1 MEDEV
6 EDEQGRGNQENPQES
21 SFLHSEWKC
30 TDKGLQGPENRAAQ
44 REPGNKGEL
53 TLYRSEP
60 FLDTVNNRTTRRE
73 ACRFPKDQ

>member
-6 EDEQGRGNQENPQES
+6 EDEQGRGDQEKPQES

-30 TDKGLQGPENRAAQ
+30 TDKGLQGPGNRTAQ
-44 REPGNKGEL
+44 RESGNNGEL

-60 FLDTVNNRTTRRE
+60 FPDTVNNRTARRE
-73 ACRFPKDQ
+73 PARFPNDQ